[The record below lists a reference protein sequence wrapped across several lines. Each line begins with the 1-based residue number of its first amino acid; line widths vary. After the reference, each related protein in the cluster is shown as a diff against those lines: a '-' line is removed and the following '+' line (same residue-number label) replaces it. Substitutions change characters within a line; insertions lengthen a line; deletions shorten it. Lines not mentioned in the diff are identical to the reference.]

1 MVIQP
6 MRLESPNK
14 LVADYRAELPSI
26 MGKFNLSPFRQESYA
41 TRLEELEARKFPRE
55 ALVELLHKCNREW
68 GADQATIHNI
78 DKLADAKTVAVVGG
92 QQAGLFTGPLLTL
105 HKITSIISLASE
117 QSKKLGATVIP
128 VFWIAG
134 EDHDVEEIN
143 HIYLPKG
150 SKLKKFKWKQHL
162 AEKIA
167 ASDVVLDNG
176 LMHDFLQE
184 VIAALPETAYTKDI
198 HSTVGNILDQSETF
212 VDFFAK
218 FIHFLYKDTGLVLVD
233 SGDPALRQVERP
245 FFRELI
251 DKQQQISQGVYGAS
265 QELQQMGYTDVLGA
279 EPEDA
284 NLFCYIDGERTLLI
298 RDSEGK
304 WRGKADEA
312 VFTEEELLLIAETAP
327 ERLSNNVVTRPLM
340 QDYLLPVLAFIAGPG
355 EIAYWANL
363 KPGFEAVGFNMPPV
377 MPRLSFT
384 MLDSKTEKLLSRYH
398 LRPEKAIASGV
409 EAEKI
414 HYLAA
419 QQQPPIAVLSEQVKR
434 AMADLH
440 APLRHSAA
448 SIADDLGSLA
458 EKNLRHL
465 EEDIDFLVK
474 RMEARIKEQHR
485 VALSHFDHIQCALH
499 PENGLQERT
508 WSLFSIWNMHGL
520 EIWHELAQKSYDFTT
535 PHHIVT
541 L

>member
-6 MRLESPNK
+6 MGLGSPNK

-26 MGKFNLSPFRQESYA
+26 MESFDFTPFHQDSYES
-41 TRLEELEARKFPRE
+41 RLKELEARKYPRE
-55 ALVELLHKCNREW
+55 ELAELLHRRNKEW
-68 GADQATIHNI
+68 GADQATFQNI
-78 DKLADAKTVAVVGG
+78 DRLADPQAVAVVGG

-105 HKITSIISLASE
+105 HKITSIIALASE
-117 QSKKLGATVIP
+117 QSEKLGAPVIP

-143 HIYLPKG
+143 HIFLPIRNDMK
-150 SKLKKFKWKQHL
+150 KLKWKQHL
-162 AEKIA
+162 TGKIA
-167 ASDVVLDNG
+167 ASDIKLDNG
-176 LMHDFLQE
+176 LTHAFLEE
-184 VIAALPETAYTKDI
+184 VIASLPETAHTKDMHRI
-198 HSTVGNILDQSETF
+198 IGDILHQSETF

-218 FIHFLYKDTGLVLVD
+218 LIHYLYKDSGLVLLD
-233 SGDPALRQVERP
+233 SGDPELRNIERP

-251 DKQQQISQGVYGAS
+251 EKQREISHGVYGAS
-265 QELQQMGYTDVLGA
+265 QRLQQMGYTDVLGA
-279 EPEDA
+279 EMEDG
-284 NLFCYIDGERTLLI
+284 NLFCYIEGERTLLV
-298 RDSEGK
+298 RDAEGK
-304 WRGKADEA
+304 WRGKSDEA
-312 VFTEEELLLIAETAP
+312 IFTEEELLHIAESSP

-355 EIAYWANL
+355 EIQYWANL
-363 KPGFEAVGFNMPPV
+363 KPGFEAVGFKMPPV

-384 MLDSKTEKLLSRYH
+384 LLDSKVEKLLGRYR
-398 LRPEKAIASGV
+398 LSLEKAITAGV

-419 QQQPPIAVLSEQVKR
+419 QQQPPIAVISEQVKQ
-434 AMADLH
+434 AMAELH

-474 RMEARIKEQHR
+474 RMESRIKEQHR

-499 PENGLQERT
+499 PQNGLQERT
-508 WSLFSIWNMHGL
+508 WNVFSFWNSHGVGIWR
-520 EIWHELAQKSYDFTT
+520 ELSQKNYDFTT
-535 PHHIVT
+535 SHYIVK

>member
-6 MRLESPNK
+6 LGLGSPNK
-14 LVADYRAELPSI
+14 LVADYRTELPSI
-26 MGKFNLSPFRQESYA
+26 MESFDFSPFRQDSYVS
-41 TRLEELEARKFPRE
+41 RLKELQARAYPRE
-55 ALVELLHKCNREW
+55 ALVELLHKRNEEW
-68 GADQATIHNI
+68 GADQATFQNI
-78 DKLADAKTVAVVGG
+78 DKLADSRTVAVVGG

-105 HKITSIISLASE
+105 HKITSIIALASE
-117 QSKKLGATVIP
+117 QSEKLGTPVIP

-143 HIYLPKG
+143 HIFLPNRNNMK
-150 SKLKKFKWKQHL
+150 KLKWKQHL
-162 AEKIA
+162 TEKIA
-167 ASDVVLDNG
+167 ASDVKLDNE
-176 LMHDFLQE
+176 LMHDFLRE
-184 VIAALPETAYTKDI
+184 VVASLPETAFTKDMHRI
-198 HSTVGNILDQSETF
+198 ISDILDQSGTF

-218 FIHFLYKDTGLVLVD
+218 LIHYLYKETGLVLLD
-233 SGDPALRQVERP
+233 SGDPKLRQIERP

-251 DKQQQISQGVYGAS
+251 SKQPEISHGVYGAS
-265 QELQQMGYTDVLGA
+265 QRLQQLGYTDVLGA
-279 EPEDA
+279 ETEDA
-284 NLFCYIDGERTLLI
+284 NLFCYIEGERTLLV
-298 RDSEGK
+298 RDDQGN
-304 WRGKADEA
+304 WRGKGDEA
-312 VFTEEELLLIAETAP
+312 VFTEEELLLMAESNP

-355 EIAYWANL
+355 EIQYWANL

-384 MLDSKTEKLLSRYH
+384 MLDSKVEKLLDRYR
-398 LRPEKAIASGV
+398 LSVEKAITSGV

-419 QQQPPIAVLSEQVKR
+419 QQQPPIAVLSEQVKL
-434 AMADLH
+434 AMAELH

-448 SIADDLGSLA
+448 AIADDLGSLA

-485 VALSHFDHIQCALH
+485 VALSHFDHIQCMLH

-508 WSLFSIWNMHGL
+508 WNVFSYWNSHGV
-520 EIWHELAQKSYDFTT
+520 EIWRELSQKTYDFTT
-535 PHHIVT
+535 SHYIVK